1 MTAPYGAATLIDAT
15 GLGLRSASVGAEQTS
30 PGRLAVCDLYVP
42 GGMYHLAGLSHDT
55 LKKLHRMV

>member
-30 PGRLAVCDLYVP
+30 R
-42 GGMYHLAGLSHDT
+42 AGCIT
-55 LKKLHRMV
+55 